1 MTLEEKISNLE
12 EAQDLLRQ
20 AVELIEEA
28 TKGSENE
35 AYTDAYLTSNIK
47 IHIDDESGY
56 VTSAPNLSKIIEEL
70 QVEAEFEN
78 EEE

>member
-1 MTLEEKISNLE
+1 MTLEEKVEKLE

-28 TKGSENE
+28 TQGSRNE

-56 VTSAPNLSKIIEEL
+56 ITAAPNLSKVIEEL
-70 QVEAEFEN
+70 HQEDEFEN